1 MRGYQIDTMVVR
13 DDYRLIDLRAI
24 ASTSSALA
32 VEGRRDRTVPAPPGH
47 ARTPN
52 AYPPNRRR
60 RR

>member
-1 MRGYQIDTMVVR
+1 MQGYQTYTMVIR
-13 DDYRLIDLRAI
+13 DDCRLMDLHAI
-24 ASTSSALA
+24 VSTTGASTM
-32 VEGRRDRTVPAPPGH
+32 EGRGDLIVPAPPGH